1 MGKIAHAI
9 LHRWLM
15 NSAAAI
21 RYELSD
27 HYTYEFV
34 EGAIPWRPCM
44 FQCKVWE
51 HPCSNH
57 GTANQNAVHSEA
69 ATFTYCHPEQADSFF
84 RAIHDLERFFQDEGP
99 FDGVIGFSMGASLA
113 ITWLQHKQEELNMG
127 DITSLPVNVV
137 ILFSATYVYDYR
149 VVEKG
154 NPVGRDPSHASIQ
167 LNVPSVHIWGSQ
179 DPFKSLAQQGTEFF
193 RPDKLSTYVHDRGHE
208 IPSSMEEITHVVK
221 AINRAIGAI
230 SQV

>member
-1 MGKIAHAI
+1 MRF
-9 LHRWLM
+9 LC
-15 NSAAAI
+15 AAAI

-34 EGAIPWRPCM
+34 EGAIPWRP
-44 FQCKVWE
+44 
-51 HPCSNH
+51 
-57 GTANQNAVHSEA
+57 ANQNAVHSEA
-69 ATFTYCHPEQADSFF
+69 ATFTYCHPEQADSFL

-137 ILFSATYVYDYR
+137 ILFSVTHVYDYR

-179 DPFKSLAQQGTEFF
+179 DPFKSLAQQEGTRF
-193 RPDKLSTYVHDRGHE
+193 RLRWKR
-208 IPSSMEEITHVVK
+208 
-221 AINRAIGAI
+221 
-230 SQV
+230 